1 MRNVYTKFASSTR
14 HIANSCGNYTLS
26 NGFFYKIFGKMEE
39 GEKGIRGGTYI
50 DQARVISVFDVVQHR
65 GLIEACQLGHILDF
79 VELWRIHLLY
89 VIA

>member
-1 MRNVYTKFASSTR
+1 MAFVHMGYRGIIGGICIG
-14 HIANSCGNYTLS
+14 HIW
-26 NGFFYKIFGKMEE
+26 GK
-39 GEKGIRGGTYI
+39 GVTYI

-65 GLIEACQLGHILDF
+65 CLIEARQLGHILDF